1 MTEQPQPSRLEGFVA
16 NPRRALWRL
25 ALPMMAGM
33 SLHSV
38 YMIVDM
44 IFLGRV
50 SSSALTALA
59 FNMPLLF
66 FALGVT
72 FGLGS
77 GVTAVVARHI
87 GAQDKAGAD
96 NAAEH
101 GVVLGLALS
110 VVFTA
115 SGLLLGRPLLRALGV
130 PPEVMDEAWGYFG
143 ILAAGYAFPV
153 LSVFFRSILSGEG
166 DMITPMLVQGG
177 GTVLNIVLDP
187 LFIFVFGWGV
197 RGAAAATIISQA
209 AATAVFV
216 QLLFVK
222 RHAYV
227 QLRLSDFRLDPGV
240 LGSIFKIGAPA
251 SFSFLVMAAGG
262 AAYNLILVAFSGDA
276 VAAYQVGARIDH
288 VFLVPIIS
296 LATAL
301 VTVVGMFS
309 GARRLD
315 LVRQVMAYSMARGV
329 AISLIIGATFYVL
342 APAIMAAF
350 SDSPGIREAGTSYL
364 RYFVLAYPF
373 AAVSILAGRILQGLG
388 SGLPLLV
395 LTGFRVI
402 LISCP
407 LAYALVFWLDRDL
420 RWVWIAMVVGVV
432 ITSAIATL
440 WLRWGLGRAERAAA
454 DPTP

>member
-1 MTEQPQPSRLEGFVA
+1 
-16 NPRRALWRL
+16 
-25 ALPMMAGM
+25 MMAGM
-33 SLHSV
+33 SLHTV
-38 YMIVDM
+38 YLIVDI

-72 FGLGS
+72 FGLSS

-101 GVVLGLALS
+101 GVMLGIALS
-110 VVFTA
+110 VAFTV

-130 PPEVMDEAWGYFG
+130 PPELMDEAWGYFG

-177 GTVLNIVLDP
+177 GTVLNIALDP

-209 AATAVFV
+209 VATAVFV
-216 QLLFVK
+216 YLLFVK

-227 QLRLSDFRLDPGV
+227 QFQLSDFRLDAGM
-240 LGSIFKIGAPA
+240 LGSIFSIGAPA

-262 AAYNLILVAFSGDA
+262 AAYNLILISFSADA
-276 VAAYQVGARIDH
+276 VAAYQVGARVDH
-288 VFLVPIIS
+288 IFVVPIIS

-301 VTVVGMFS
+301 VTIVGMFR
-309 GARRLD
+309 GARRFD
-315 LVRQVMAYSMARGV
+315 LIKQVMAYAMARAV
-329 AISLIIGATFYVL
+329 AISLILGATFYIL
-342 APAIMAAF
+342 APTIMAAF
-350 SDSPGIREAGTSYL
+350 SDSPGIREAGTGYL
-364 RYFVLAYPF
+364 RFFVFAYPF
-373 AAVSILAGRILQGLG
+373 AAVSILAGRVLQGLG
-388 SGLPLLV
+388 FGLPLLV

-407 LAYALVFWLDRDL
+407 LAYALVFWLNKDL
-420 RWVWIAMVVGVV
+420 PWVWIAMVVGAA
-432 ITSAIATL
+432 ITSAIAAL